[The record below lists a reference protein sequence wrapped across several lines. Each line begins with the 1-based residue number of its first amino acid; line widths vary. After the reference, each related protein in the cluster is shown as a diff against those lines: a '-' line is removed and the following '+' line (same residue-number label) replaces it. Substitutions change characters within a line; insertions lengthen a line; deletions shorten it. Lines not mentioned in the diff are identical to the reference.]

1 MSFAEAVKTVFS
13 KYATFSGRARRS
25 EYWWWWLFVVVV
37 AVILSLIDSAIGLRV
52 SDASVMGVEVY
63 GLLTLIFGLATIIP
77 GIAVTFRRLHDTG
90 RSGWWWLLGLL
101 CGIGAIIVFI
111 MCLMDSGPDNEYGP
125 NPKGVA
131 TA

>member
-1 MSFAEAVKTVFS
+1 MSFTEAVKTVFS

-25 EYWWWWLFVVVV
+25 EYWWWWLFVAVV
-37 AVILSLIDSAIGLRV
+37 AVILSLIDNAIGLHI
-52 SDASVMGVEVY
+52 SDATIMGLQVS
-63 GLLTLIFGLATIIP
+63 GLLTLIFGLVTLIP

-90 RSGWWWLLGLL
+90 RSGWWWLLSLL

-125 NPKGVA
+125 NPKGAA
-131 TA
+131 TV

>member
-1 MSFAEAVKTVFS
+1 MSFTEAVKTVFS

-25 EYWWWWLFVVVV
+25 EYWWWWLFVAVV
-37 AVILSLIDSAIGLRV
+37 AVILSLIDNAIGLHI
-52 SDASVMGVEVY
+52 SDATIMGLQVS
-63 GLLTLIFGLATIIP
+63 GLLTLIFGLVTLIP
-77 GIAVTFRRLHDTG
+77 GIAVTVRRLHDTG
-90 RSGWWWLLGLL
+90 RSGWWWLLSLL

-131 TA
+131 TV

>member
-1 MSFAEAVKTVFS
+1 MSFTEAVKTVFS

-25 EYWWWWLFVVVV
+25 EYWWWWLFVAVV
-37 AVILSLIDSAIGLRV
+37 AVVLSLIDNAIGLHI
-52 SDASVMGVEVY
+52 SDATIMGLQVS
-63 GLLTLIFGLATIIP
+63 GLLTLIFGLVTLIP

-90 RSGWWWLLGLL
+90 RSGWWWLLSLL

-131 TA
+131 TV

>member
-1 MSFAEAVKTVFS
+1 LSFAEAVKTVFS

-25 EYWWWWLFVVVV
+25 EYWWWWLFIAIVV
-37 AVILSLIDSAIGLRV
+37 VILSLIDSMIGLYI
-52 SDASVMGVEVY
+52 SDAKIVGVPVY
-63 GLLTLIFGLATIIP
+63 GLLTWIFAVATLVP

-90 RSGWWWLLGLL
+90 RSGWWWVLSLL
-101 CGIGAIIVFI
+101 CGIGQIIVFI

-131 TA
+131 AA

>member
-1 MSFAEAVKTVFS
+1 MSFTEAVKTVFS

-25 EYWWWWLFVVVV
+25 EYWWWWLFVAVV
-37 AVILSLIDSAIGLRV
+37 AVILSLIDNAIGLHI
-52 SDASVMGVEVY
+52 SDATIMGLQVS
-63 GLLTLIFGLATIIP
+63 GLLTLIFGLVTLIP

-90 RSGWWWLLGLL
+90 RSGWWWLLSLL

-125 NPKGVA
+125 NPKDAA
-131 TA
+131 TG